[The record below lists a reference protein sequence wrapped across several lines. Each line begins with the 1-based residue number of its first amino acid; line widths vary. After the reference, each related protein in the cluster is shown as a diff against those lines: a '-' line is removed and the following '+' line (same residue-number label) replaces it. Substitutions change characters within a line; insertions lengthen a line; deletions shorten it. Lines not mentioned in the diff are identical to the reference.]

1 MSKIDLSK
9 VLDSDSKA
17 KPKLDS
23 HLKQSLIIASI
34 LIVVFGAAIIFIS
47 LQIVDLPFKE
57 GSRNLSVTVADSV
70 NVSEEKIAQ
79 VKESYLQILPN
90 SFWEH
95 KNFTDI
101 DYSSRTIGRAVNN
114 ALGYKAKEQSW
125 SYTALP
131 KQRNEIVSV
140 NGEITLNNI
149 RYEAI
154 ISFSI
159 SGTNIFFYDLKLKEK
174 QSRAEFQ
181 IASARQNIYLIQK
194 MYRD

>member
-9 VLDSDSKA
+9 VLDSEPKS

-47 LQIVDLPFKE
+47 SQIVDLPFKV
-57 GSRNLSVTVADSV
+57 GSRNLSVTVTDSV

-101 DYSSRTIGRAVNN
+101 DYSNRTIGLAVNN

-174 QSRAEFQ
+174 QRRAEFQ